1 MNKTELKIYE
11 LLKQRATSKDQDGT
25 FCIYPIKE
33 LANNGEVSEITVKR
47 TLNELE
53 INFYILRKRQG
64 RGREQKIYLLK
75 NDTSINCEELKN
87 DTSTN
92 CEELKNVHS
101 ASCEELKNDTSTK
114 RVEEISTILK
124 NGILKPKNPNI
135 KHFGMV
141 HQNSATNALTKIK
154 PKEGVN
160 VTVDMFT
167 GIAEMKKG
175 GLTVV
180 MKQFREI
187 NIRTSAF
194 MLYDFLVMRLTE
206 NGAKSPVIS
215 VSLDDYMNIRGLQ
228 NTKEAREQVKEDL
241 ETLYNI
247 SISFEEKRRGGSKS
261 FHDLRVLSDKGI
273 KNGIINISFGMGFY
287 SMLVNCPVMPYC
299 KEIFKLD
306 TNKYRHAYAL
316 YGKIQ
321 EHKNMNIGKKNENI
335 ISVKTL
341 LDAASGIPTY
351 DEVMKKNRAINE
363 NIIEPFQENMNA
375 LAPMI
380 TWEYCNIDGT
390 SLYNT
395 NSEIDYQTFIN
406 LNVRV
411 TWLEYPDQ
419 TKRLET
425 KAQRI
430 AEYNKKSSK
439 KRKKKD
445 EK

>member
-1 MNKTELKIYE
+1 M
-11 LLKQRATSKDQDGT
+11 
-25 FCIYPIKE
+25 
-33 LANNGEVSEITVKR
+33 
-47 TLNELE
+47 
-53 INFYILRKRQG
+53 
-64 RGREQKIYLLK
+64 K
-75 NDTSINCEELKN
+75 NDTSAE
-87 DTSTN
+87 
-92 CEELKNVHS
+92 
-101 ASCEELKNDTSTK
+101 
-114 RVEEISTILK
+114 RVKEISTILK

-167 GIAEMKKG
+167 GIAELKKG

-228 NTKEAREQVKEDL
+228 NPKEAREQVKEDL

-273 KNGIINISFGMGFY
+273 
-287 SMLVNCPVMPYC
+287 PVMPYC

-430 AEYNKKSSK
+430 AEYNKKSPK

-445 EK
+445 EQ

>member
-1 MNKTELKIYE
+1 M
-11 LLKQRATSKDQDGT
+11 
-25 FCIYPIKE
+25 IK
-33 LANNGEVSEITVKR
+33 V
-47 TLNELE
+47 
-53 INFYILRKRQG
+53 
-64 RGREQKIYLLK
+64 
-75 NDTSINCEELKN
+75 
-87 DTSTN
+87 
-92 CEELKNVHS
+92 
-101 ASCEELKNDTSTK
+101 
-114 RVEEISTILK
+114 
-124 NGILKPKNPNI
+124 
-135 KHFGMV
+135 
-141 HQNSATNALTKIK
+141 
-154 PKEGVN
+154 
-160 VTVDMFT
+160 
-167 GIAEMKKG
+167 
-175 GLTVV
+175 
-180 MKQFREI
+180 
-187 NIRTSAF
+187 
-194 MLYDFLVMRLTE
+194 
-206 NGAKSPVIS
+206 
-215 VSLDDYMNIRGLQ
+215 
-228 NTKEAREQVKEDL
+228 
-241 ETLYNI
+241 
-247 SISFEEKRRGGSKS
+247 
-261 FHDLRVLSDKGI
+261 

-430 AEYNKKSSK
+430 AEYNKKSPK

-445 EK
+445 DQ

>member
-1 MNKTELKIYE
+1 M
-11 LLKQRATSKDQDGT
+11 
-25 FCIYPIKE
+25 
-33 LANNGEVSEITVKR
+33 
-47 TLNELE
+47 
-53 INFYILRKRQG
+53 
-64 RGREQKIYLLK
+64 K
-75 NDTSINCEELKN
+75 NDTSAE
-87 DTSTN
+87 
-92 CEELKNVHS
+92 
-101 ASCEELKNDTSTK
+101 
-114 RVEEISTILK
+114 RVKEISTILK

-167 GIAEMKKG
+167 GIAELKKG

-273 KNGIINISFGMGFY
+273 FLSAWDF
-287 SMLVNCPVMPYC
+287 
-299 KEIFKLD
+299 
-306 TNKYRHAYAL
+306 
-316 YGKIQ
+316 IQ
-321 EHKNMNIGKKNENI
+321 C
-335 ISVKTL
+335 L
-341 LDAASGIPTY
+341 
-351 DEVMKKNRAINE
+351 
-363 NIIEPFQENMNA
+363 
-375 LAPMI
+375 
-380 TWEYCNIDGT
+380 
-390 SLYNT
+390 
-395 NSEIDYQTFIN
+395 
-406 LNVRV
+406 
-411 TWLEYPDQ
+411 
-419 TKRLET
+419 
-425 KAQRI
+425 
-430 AEYNKKSSK
+430 
-439 KRKKKD
+439 
-445 EK
+445 